1 MLKNATRR
9 AQGTWFAVSLALVTV
24 LGPAGTDMYLASLP
38 DIAVEFSATAAQT
51 HLSLTVYLM
60 AMGAGQLV
68 FGPLADAFG
77 RKPLLLSGVG
87 LFLVASVASAVSAD
101 ISQLLAA
108 RLIQGLAA
116 AAVLVVALSVVRDVA
131 EGHRAAQLF
140 ALLMTIEGLAPVLA
154 PTVGG
159 FVDVHFGWRAV
170 LLVLAGL
177 SLLALV
183 NSILCLPET
192 LPVERRIPLRPATV
206 VATYGRIAADRA
218 FLVPALALSAV
229 FFALFAYIAGAPFV
243 YQGVYGLD
251 AGSFGTVFGLTGVAV
266 IVGAALSARL
276 VSRHGAGRLAM
287 TGSLLLTLG
296 GAVALIAAA
305 AGAGLA
311 GVVAGMAISLIGV
324 GLAEATLMA
333 LVMGSQDT
341 ALGATAALLGA
352 FQLMISSVATPLAG
366 AQAEA
371 GPLPW
376 LVFLLVSS
384 LVSALLVAL
393 ATRGPAAAVVELGAH

>member
-1 MLKNATRR
+1 MFKQASRR
-9 AQGTWFAVSLALVTV
+9 TQGTWFAVSLALVTV

-51 HLSLTVYLM
+51 HMSLTMYLM

-68 FGPLADAFG
+68 FGPITDAYG
-77 RKPLLLSGVG
+77 RRRPLLTGIV
-87 LFLVASVASAVSAD
+87 LFLLASVASSLSAD
-101 ISQLLAA
+101 IEQLLAA
-108 RLIQGLAA
+108 RLAQGLGAA
-116 AAVLVVALSVVRDVA
+116 LVLVVALSVVRDVA
-131 EGHRAAQLF
+131 EGDRAARLF

-177 SLLALV
+177 SLVVLI
-183 NSILCLPET
+183 NSVFCLPET
-192 LPVERRIPLRPATV
+192 LTMERRIPLRPATV
-206 VATYGRIAADRA
+206 VAAYRRIAADRA
-218 FLVPALALSAV
+218 FLLPALALSAV

-243 YQGVYGLD
+243 YQGIYGLD
-251 AGSFGTVFGLTGVAV
+251 AGSFGTVFGLTGLAV

-276 VSRHGAGRLAM
+276 VSRHGAGRLAL
-287 TGSLLLTLG
+287 TGSLLLALG

-311 GVVAGMAISLIGV
+311 GVVAGMAISLVGV

-333 LVMGSQDT
+333 LVMGSQHT

-352 FQLMISSVATPLAG
+352 FQLMISSIATPLAG

-384 LVSALLVAL
+384 LVSAGLVAL
-393 ATRGPAAAVVELGAH
+393 ATRGPAATVTELGGH